1 MNHESRPVK
10 SNPPLDEV
18 DIEASAVSSTETQS
32 TIPCSP
38 LDNGKL
44 TAETWWAL
52 NHVVC
57 GYSYN
62 SVRDSNKHFQSH
74 ISR

>member
-18 DIEASAVSSTETQS
+18 DIEASVVSSTETQS

-44 TAETWWAL
+44 TAET
-52 NHVVC
+52 
-57 GYSYN
+57 
-62 SVRDSNKHFQSH
+62 
-74 ISR
+74 